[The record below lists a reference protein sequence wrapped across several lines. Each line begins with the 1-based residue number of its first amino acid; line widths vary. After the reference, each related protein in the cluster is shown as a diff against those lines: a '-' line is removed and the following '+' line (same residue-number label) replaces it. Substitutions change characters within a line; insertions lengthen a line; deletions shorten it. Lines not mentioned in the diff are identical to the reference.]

1 MEIFEAMRRHG
12 HEQLIFNFDRA
23 TGLRAIIAIH
33 DTTLGPA
40 LGGTRLRHYQNEDEA
55 VEDAL
60 RLSEGMTYKAAAAGL
75 DYGGGKAV
83 IMGNGEEGQAGNEGG
98 SEARFRAFGRFVDT
112 LQGRFITGEDVG
124 TDGDDF
130 VHAAKETRHL
140 VGLPEGYGGSGDTGD
155 LTAFGV
161 IQAMR
166 AALRHKSGSPD
177 LRGRRIAV
185 QGLGKVGRRVVARAV
200 GAGAEVVVADI
211 DPQAVGVVTSQY
223 GVEPVDPWSVLETPC
238 DIFAPC
244 ALGNVITRE
253 TVERLSCTVVAGS
266 ANNVLQDEALGERLR
281 ARGILYAP
289 DFITNAGGLI
299 QVADELSGFRPDRAQ
314 HRVEAI
320 YEFLLTLFQESEARG
335 VATNRLAL
343 TLVEERLSLYHA
355 IHRIWSRPE

>member
-1 MEIFEAMRRHG
+1 MEIFDAMRRSG

-40 LGGTRLRHYQNEDEA
+40 LGGTRLRRYGSEAEA

-60 RLSEGMTYKAAAAGL
+60 RLSQGMTYKAAAAGL

-83 IMGNGEEGQAGNEGG
+83 IWAEGEGPVDDTL
-98 SEARFRAFGRFVDT
+98 FRAFGRFVDT
-112 LQGRFITGEDVG
+112 LQGRFITGQDLG
-124 TDGDDF
+124 TSEDDF
-130 VHAAKETRHL
+130 VHAAKETAHL

-155 LTAFGV
+155 LTALGV

-166 AALRHKSGSPD
+166 AGLKHQTGVGD

-223 GVEPVDPWSVLETPC
+223 GVEPVDPWSILETPC
-238 DIFAPC
+238 DVLAPC
-244 ALGNVITRE
+244 ALGGVITRE
-253 TVERLSCTVVAGS
+253 TVERLACRIVAGS
-266 ANNVLQDEALGERLR
+266 ANNVLQEEALGERLR

-289 DFITNAGGLI
+289 DFVTNAGGLI
-299 QVADELSGFRPDRAQ
+299 QVADELSGYRPERAR

-320 YEFLLTLFQESEARG
+320 YDFLLTLFQESEARQ

-343 TLVEERLSLYHA
+343 TLVEERLALYHQ
-355 IHRIWSRPE
+355 IRRIWTGPA

>member
-1 MEIFEAMRRHG
+1 MRRYG

-40 LGGTRLRHYQNEDEA
+40 LGGTRMWPYETEA
-55 VEDAL
+55 AAIEDAL
-60 RLSEGMTYKAAAAGL
+60 RLSQGMTYKAAAAGM

-83 IMGNGEEGQAGNEGG
+83 IIGNPATDKNE
-98 SEARFRAFGRFVDT
+98 ALFRAFGRFVET
-112 LQGRFITGEDVG
+112 LNGRFITGEDVG

-130 VHAAKETRHL
+130 VHAARETSHL
-140 VGLPEGYGGSGDTGD
+140 VALPEAYGGSGDTGD
-155 LTAFGV
+155 ITAFGV

-166 AALRHKSGSPD
+166 AALQHRTGSPD

-244 ALGNVITRE
+244 ALGNVITRD
-253 TVERLSCTVVAGS
+253 TVDKLNCQIVAGS
-266 ANNVLQDEALGERLR
+266 ANNQLAEEALGDRLL

-289 DFITNAGGLI
+289 DFVTNAGGLI
-299 QVADELSGFRPDRAQ
+299 QVAEELSGYSPERVQ

-320 YEFLLTLFQESEARG
+320 YDFLVTLFQESEARG

-343 TLVEERLSLYHA
+343 TLVEERLMLYHS
-355 IHRIWSRPE
+355 IHRIWSGRQG

>member
-1 MEIFEAMRRHG
+1 MEIFDAMRRHG

-40 LGGTRLRHYQNEDEA
+40 LGGTRMWPYETEDDA
-55 VEDAL
+55 IQDAL
-60 RLSEGMTYKAAAAGL
+60 RLSEGMTYKAAAAGM
-75 DYGGGKAV
+75 DFGGGKAV
-83 IMGNGEEGQAGNEGG
+83 ILGNPATDKH
-98 SEARFRAFGRFVDT
+98 EALFRAFGRFVET
-112 LQGRFITGEDVG
+112 LHGRFITGEDVG

-130 VHAAKETRHL
+130 VHAAKETTHL
-140 VGLPEGYGGSGDTGD
+140 VALPEAYGGSGDTGD
-155 LTAFGV
+155 ITAFGV

-166 AALRHKSGSPD
+166 AAMQHLHGNSD
-177 LRGRRIAV
+177 LVGRRVAV

-211 DPQAVGVVTSQY
+211 DPQAVGVVTAQY
-223 GVEPVDPWSVLETPC
+223 GVEPVDPWSILETPC

-244 ALGNVITRE
+244 ALGNVITRD
-253 TVERLSCTVVAGS
+253 TVDKLNCQVVAGS
-266 ANNVLQDEALGERLR
+266 ANNQLAEESLGERLM

-289 DFITNAGGLI
+289 DFVTNSGGFI
-299 QVADELSGFRPDRAQ
+299 QVAEELSGYRAERVQ

-320 YEFLLTLFQESEARG
+320 YDFLVTLFQESKTRG

-343 TLVEERLSLYHA
+343 TLVEERLMLYHN
-355 IHRIWSRPE
+355 IHRIWSGRAR